1 MLSRIADSLFW
12 MNRYVERAEGM
23 LRMLKINYAT
33 SLDRS
38 EGFHYD
44 WYNVLSIFTYLDEA
58 EKNKIKDNTQA
69 VLKYIITDKQNENS
83 IRSIITKARENARGL
98 QDHIT
103 KEVWESINEYYL
115 RLNNNRID
123 DLLDSNQQAYAI
135 ASLIDQSLFYYGV
148 AEVTMPRG
156 EGWNFMSLGKNIE
169 RAHQTA
175 DIVDIK
181 FHDIDY
187 NLNNPLDIPYW
198 KNLLL
203 SVSGYE
209 FYLKTYPTGL
219 QTQNVLDMILMNT
232 NFPRS
237 ILYSVKKLSY
247 IIDKI
252 VIENTEEEKALIRI
266 IGRLKSKIEYTD
278 LATIA
283 KIGLHQFL
291 DDVREELYIFN
302 NELSKVYFAYH

>member
-1 MLSRIADSLFW
+1 
-12 MNRYVERAEGM
+12 
-23 LRMLKINYAT
+23 
-33 SLDRS
+33 
-38 EGFHYD
+38 
-44 WYNVLSIFTYLDEA
+44 
-58 EKNKIKDNTQA
+58 
-69 VLKYIITDKQNENS
+69 
-83 IRSIITKARENARGL
+83 
-98 QDHIT
+98 
-103 KEVWESINEYYL
+103 
-115 RLNNNRID
+115 
-123 DLLDSNQQAYAI
+123 
-135 ASLIDQSLFYYGV
+135 
-148 AEVTMPRG
+148 MPRG

>member
-33 SLDRS
+33 SLDKD
-38 EGFHYD
+38 ENENYD
-44 WYNVLSIFTYLDEA
+44 WYSVLDIFTYLNEE
-58 EKNKIKDNTQA
+58 EKNKIKDDTQA
-69 VLKYIITDKQNENS
+69 VLKYIITDKANENS

-115 RLNNNRID
+115 RLHNNRID
-123 DLLDSNQQAYAI
+123 ELLDTNQQAYAI
-135 ASLIDQSLFYYGV
+135 TSLIEQSLYYYGV
-148 AEVTMPRG
+148 LEVTMPRG
-156 EGWNFMSLGKNIE
+156 EGWNFMGIGKNIE
-169 RAHQTA
+169 RALQTA
-175 DIVDIK
+175 DIVDTK
-181 FHDIDY
+181 FQDINYD
-187 NLNNPLDIPYW
+187 LNNPMDIPYW

-237 ILYSVKKLSY
+237 IFYSIKKINY
-247 IIDKI
+247 IIEKI
-252 VIENTEEEKALIRI
+252 AHEHTEEEKSLIRI
-266 IGRLKSKIEYTD
+266 AGRLKSKVEYAD
-278 LATIA
+278 LQSIS

-291 DDVREELYIFN
+291 EEVRDELYIFS
-302 NELSKVYFAYH
+302 EDLSKLYFAYH